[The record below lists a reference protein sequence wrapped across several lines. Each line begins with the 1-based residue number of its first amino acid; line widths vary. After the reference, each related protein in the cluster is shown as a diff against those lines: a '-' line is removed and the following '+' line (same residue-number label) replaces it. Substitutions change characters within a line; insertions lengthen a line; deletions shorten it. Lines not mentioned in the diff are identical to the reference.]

1 MAAVGETV
9 EQRRRHLGVTKHGML
24 PLFLIG

>member
-1 MAAVGETV
+1 VHQAVHEGDDAS
-9 EQRRRHLGVTKHGML
+9 GVTKHGML

>member
-1 MAAVGETV
+1 MDVVGQSV
-9 EQRRRHLGVTKHGML
+9 EKRTGQSFRTKHGML

>member
-1 MAAVGETV
+1 VHQAVHEGDDAS
-9 EQRRRHLGVTKHGML
+9 GDTKHGML

>member
-1 MAAVGETV
+1 MGVMNDAVEDRVGE
-9 EQRRRHLGVTKHGML
+9 RGVTKHGML